1 MTSCGA
7 SAAAATGFGARS
19 GDRYSSGAK
28 APAASEEAEA
38 RRYGLVRSG
47 SSSSSPIK
55 MPKTSRETLCRATTS
70 ITACPKPSSSMLPSI
85 TPSCRSAASTRRAAA
100 AAADLGSAPAR
111 DSSFCTAASICSEV
125 ILPSLMSISSI
136 FRKYFLICSH
146 STCSCGAMPCS
157 AGSASSAAAMVP
169 ALEARGSA
177 AATSRTA
184 ANVADDCAVV
194 ICGSSTS
201 IASSVAVVTNRS
213 RAFRQRR

>member
-100 AAADLGSAPAR
+100 AAARRTRTLDSRSAWAAVPSSTRSARRTASARASYDGPSSANNASKMTSKSKRSCSAARLAAHRANSGGQNAYTACLGPSASNAS
-111 DSSFCTAASICSEV
+111 DTAAS
-125 ILPSLMSISSI
+125 
-136 FRKYFLICSH
+136 K
-146 STCSCGAMPCS
+146 
-157 AGSASSAAAMVP
+157 
-169 ALEARGSA
+169 
-177 AATSRTA
+177 TA
-184 ANVADDCAVV
+184 ASLDLSTWARAARVAA
-194 ICGSSTS
+194 ST
-201 IASSVAVVTNRS
+201 
-213 RAFRQRR
+213 RR